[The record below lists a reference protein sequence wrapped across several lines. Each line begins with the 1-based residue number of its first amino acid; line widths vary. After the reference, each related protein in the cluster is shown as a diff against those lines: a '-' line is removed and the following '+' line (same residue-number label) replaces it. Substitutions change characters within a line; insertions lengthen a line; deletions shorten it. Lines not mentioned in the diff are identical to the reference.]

1 MQNLFQFLGYMIF
14 GKKWLMWDMLQGYKG
29 AIFVNEIEI
38 DMQKA
43 KLDILENNLKNLEA
57 ELKTAEET
65 QLPDDASIT
74 EATSEEDKQA
84 RYEARRKLQGE
95 RAENISRLK
104 NLIASNKEELD
115 SQQGELGKIYALT
128 YKNRMKY
135 DFIRDYKIKDTY
147 ADKN

>member
-1 MQNLFQFLGYMIF
+1 
-14 GKKWLMWDMLQGYKG
+14 MWDMIQGYKG

-38 DMQKA
+38 DMQLA
-43 KLDILENNLKNLEA
+43 KNKILEDNLKNLES

-65 QLPDDASIT
+65 DIVDPATMLPEDQR
-74 EATSEEDKQA
+74 EDKQA
-84 RYEARRKLQGE
+84 LYEMKRKLQGE

-104 NLIASNKEELD
+104 NLVASNKEELD
-115 SQQGELGKIYALT
+115 SQNGELAKVYALT

-135 DFIRDYKIKDTY
+135 DFLRGYKIKDTY